1 MKILKWLLGI
11 VALLVLAYFL
21 GPKAEPV
28 QIDTSAVAVNAD
40 LRLLED
46 SIDRAEKALQRVKP
60 DNQARILWADS
71 TYQKTPY
78 SIVYL
83 HGFSASQGEGAPL
96 HEELAERYGCNLFLS
111 RLAEHG
117 LQKEEALVDLT
128 AEELVASAKRSIA
141 IGKRIGEKVILLTTS
156 TGGTLGLYLSQNDPQ
171 IEAIVLYSPN
181 IDLFDATSHL
191 VTKPWGLQV
200 ARAVIGSKYNE
211 LKLDSVQS
219 NYWTTKYRLEAVI
232 ELRQLL
238 DETMKPGIFKNITQ
252 PVFMGYYYESDAAM
266 DSTVSV
272 SAMLEMFDQ
281 LGTPADKKVK
291 VAFPNVRDHVIGCQL
306 TSKDLGSVRTETI
319 QFLEQVVGL
328 EPLAQPGET
337 EEHAQVY

>member
-11 VALLVLAYFL
+11 ILLVVLIYFL
-21 GPKAEPV
+21 GPKAEPL
-28 QIDTSAVAVNAD
+28 QLDTSALAVNRD
-40 LRLLED
+40 LRSLED
-46 SIDRAEKALQRVKP
+46 SINRAEAALPTVKS
-60 DNQARILWADS
+60 DNQARIIWADS
-71 TYQKTPY
+71 AYQKTPY
-78 SIVYL
+78 SMVYL

-96 HEELAERYGCNLFLS
+96 HQDLAKRYGCNLFLA

-117 LQKEEALVDLT
+117 LQEDEALLNLT
-128 AEELVASAKRSIA
+128 AEDLVASAKQSIA
-141 IGKRIGEKVILLTTS
+141 IGKELGEKVILLTTS

-171 IEAIVLYSPN
+171 IAAIVLYSPN
-181 IDLFDATSHL
+181 IDLFDPTSHL

-200 ARAVIGSKYNE
+200 ARAVMGSNYNE

-219 NYWTTKYRLEAVI
+219 NYWTTRYRLEAII

-238 DETMKPGIFKNITQ
+238 DETMIPATFTNITQ

-272 SAMLEMFDQ
+272 SAMLEMYDQ
-281 LGTPADKKVK
+281 LGTPGDKKVK

-328 EPLAQPGET
+328 QPVGEKT
-337 EEHAQVY
+337 ALEGSAQVF